1 MGVKRVVSGPDD
13 IVWKPIAKDKGVDV
27 VLHVP
32 RLVFVE
38 AEDDDRL
45 VVVETLVLKQRE
57 EPVLDEV
64 GGEVGSRVVSV
75 VDLYLCLAWKKIG
88 R

>member
-1 MGVKRVVSGPDD
+1 MCVERVVSRADH
-13 IVWKPIAKDKGVDV
+13 IIRKPISEDKSVDV

-32 RLVFVE
+32 CLVLVE

-45 VVVETLVLKQRE
+45 VVVEALVLKQRE

-64 GGEVGSRVVSV
+64 SGEVCSCVVSV